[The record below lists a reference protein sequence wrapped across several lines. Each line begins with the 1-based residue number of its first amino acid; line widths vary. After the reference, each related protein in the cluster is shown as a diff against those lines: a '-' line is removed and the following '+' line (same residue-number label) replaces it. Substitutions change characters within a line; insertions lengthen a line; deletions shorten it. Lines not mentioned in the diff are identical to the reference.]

1 MTVAV
6 GRHEKLFETI
16 LGGRS
21 DANVDFDELCALLI
35 HLGFAQRIRGS
46 HHMFT
51 RNSVDELIN
60 LQRSGSGAKSYQV
73 RQVRRIIRRYNL
85 ELP

>member
-1 MTVAV
+1 V

-16 LGGRS
+16 VGGRS
-21 DANVDFDELCALLI
+21 DASVDFSDLCALLI
-35 HLGFAQRIRGS
+35 HLGCAQRVRGS

-51 RNSVDELIN
+51 RSGVEELIN
-60 LQRSGSGAKSYQV
+60 LQRSGSAAKSYQV